1 MIEKYNEQA
10 NELLKILLNDQ
21 QKNHE
26 NLKGDCDNL
35 TNEIQR
41 TRQRLT
47 EESQQ
52 LEASIQLDISLE
64 KKKREEYGGE
74 LLIKTEALETRAK
87 NGMNDLG
94 KELESVSMTVNR
106 AIGAFVALV
115 GGVFIAYN
123 YLL

>member
-1 MIEKYNEQA
+1 M
-10 NELLKILLNDQ
+10 LDDQ
-21 QKNHE
+21 QKGQE
-26 NLKGDCDNL
+26 SLKGDCDNL
-35 TNEIQR
+35 ANEIQR

-47 EESQQ
+47 EEAQQ

-64 KKKREEYGGE
+64 RKKREEYGGE
-74 LLIKTEALETRAK
+74 LLAKSETLEGKTK
-87 NGMNDLG
+87 NGMNSLG
-94 KELESVSMTVNR
+94 KELESVSMNVGR